1 MPVSLS
7 FPTVRFCSSGH
18 RAIPWTRRASI
29 AAAFRPELWRGRRIA
44 PTREGPRNELSNRA
58 HDSTSGRSTHY
69 ASGHLIRVFH
79 GIGHIFSSLYPF
91 HWRSC
96 CLVALAPRCG
106 TCYFAP
112 NICSVMPL
120 PMAMW
125 FPRSNAICGAGAVA
139 RDCFGGNKPGQGWG
153 ASLARASVSRAD
165 QTSAFSLC
173 MWERC
178 CWRRHIF
185 LPPASS
191 GRYRLVAVTPFRG
204 FVR

>member
-29 AAAFRPELWRGRRIA
+29 AAAFRPELWPGRRIA
-44 PTREGPRNELSNRA
+44 PTREGPRNESSNRA

-139 RDCFGGNKPGQGWG
+139 RDDRH
-153 ASLARASVSRAD
+153 ARRVSNFIQAAD
-165 QTSAFSLC
+165 CL
-173 MWERC
+173 
-178 CWRRHIF
+178 
-185 LPPASS
+185 
-191 GRYRLVAVTPFRG
+191 
-204 FVR
+204 